1 MQCVLNDQIIYY
13 NNCDEGS
20 PSSFVYN
27 TKLTQDLWIQTQT
40 LIELAFKKQPLI
52 V

>member
-1 MQCVLNDQIIYY
+1 MQRVLNEETIYY

-27 TKLTQDLWIQTQT
+27 VKLTQDLWIKTQT
-40 LIELAFKKQPLI
+40 MIELAFKKKPLI